1 MQFFHCY
8 LVGPLNLQHGKIF
21 ITSYSVQNWPT
32 KMVTSNEKKKKV
44 NGRFSVTWPAPMQ
57 IYWNKRKCL
66 HKKIIPGFIQNIV
79 TIFQGL
85 FKDHIRF
92 LRTTY

>member
-32 KMVTSNEKKKKV
+32 KMVTSNEKKKKSEWAL
-44 NGRFSVTWPAPMQ
+44 FSHMAS
-57 IYWNKRKCL
+57 
-66 HKKIIPGFIQNIV
+66 
-79 TIFQGL
+79 
-85 FKDHIRF
+85 
-92 LRTTY
+92 TYANLLEQKEVFT